1 MDTFENW
8 YTNILE
14 EVATAPTKTLSGD
27 VDTIINSLGTLVKE
41 LTEELNSPELNTL
54 NEIDGEGPSKVWQ
67 WIWWMPKAI
76 KAQQKVNKIKLNIT
90 DMEAAA
96 EDAPDTD
103 QRAKINAKATIAK
116 DQANELQTL
125 VDDKFNAKGELVAKA
140 LHNEKIAG
148 KIASIK
154 RASGLEDDPEKK
166 ASYKEK
172 MAELQV
178 KYKQDQAAM
187 KELEPSEED
196 KAAEIEKKKEEQRL
210 AKEKQDKLDADA
222 EAAKT
227 GKKDGDDDTT
237 GAQGKE
243 PSGSQGPQGGEPSG
257 SQGAQGN
264 QGEPSG
270 SQGAQ
275 GNQGEPSGSQGA
287 QGNQGE
293 PKDDDNTTKIAA
305 KESEITQLKADLAAE
320 KEKETPDA
328 DKVAEIESKITS
340 KNTELEELKAPAATN
355 DSLIIRA
362 KAAGLNELA
371 AEIAS
376 KFDWQVSEGTVL
388 HQNYDAIIKKA
399 EYSNT
404 LNESRYQ
411 NLSIKDRFSRL
422 L

>member
-264 QGEPSG
+264 QGEP
-270 SQGAQ
+270 
-275 GNQGEPSGSQGA
+275 
-287 QGNQGE
+287 
-293 PKDDDNTTKIAA
+293 KDDDNTTKIAA